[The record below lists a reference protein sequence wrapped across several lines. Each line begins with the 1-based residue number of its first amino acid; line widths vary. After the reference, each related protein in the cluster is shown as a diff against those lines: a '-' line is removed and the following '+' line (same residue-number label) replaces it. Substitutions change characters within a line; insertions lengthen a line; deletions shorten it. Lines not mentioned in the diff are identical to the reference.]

1 MSSTPQIKL
10 IGTPASRVMR
20 TIWMLAELGVPYEH
34 DTVLAGAPELK
45 KPPYTDL
52 NPNGKVPICVV
63 DGFPMWESLA
73 INLYLDRKFP
83 SAISLT
89 TPEEQAKGVQW
100 ALWVTSEVELLT
112 FNWYLNK
119 IGKPEAERDA
129 KVVEESWEKLQK
141 PLAALNQALGP
152 TGWLVGKQF
161 TVADLNTAA
170 AMYRG
175 LWMPLDSFPLV
186 KAWLERCWKREG
198 GLKARRARG
207 ENV

>member
-20 TIWMLAELGVPYEH
+20 NIWMLAELDLPYEH
-34 DTVLAGAPELK
+34 DAILTNAPELK

-52 NPNGKVPICVV
+52 NPNGKVPVCVV
-63 DGFPMWESLA
+63 DGFAMWESLA
-73 INLYLDRKFP
+73 INLYLDRRFP
-83 SAISLT
+83 SAISLAT
-89 TPEEQAKGVQW
+89 AEEQAKGVQW

-129 KVVEESWEKLQK
+129 GMVTDTWDKLQK
-141 PLAALNQALGP
+141 PLAVLNKALTP
-152 TGWLVGKQF
+152 TGWLVGNHF

-175 LWMPLDSFPLV
+175 LWMPLDSYPQV
-186 KAWLERCWKREG
+186 KTWLENCWKREG